1 MGALSVRF
9 LSGICIWHHHRDL
22 DESSKP
28 RPSTADSFNWSDENL
43 SRWEDFLVLKK
54 KDVARHDAA
63 KVSLLSLSSASLS
76 SASLSSAS
84 ASTSASSTSAS
95 STSASS
101 TSASSTSASST
112 SASST
117 SASTSTSSASP
128 LLYFNESRAFSLLNN
143 NPESDQSFDDF
154 YRYQSGWE
162 AQITQ
167 SLCAVATTAA
177 MLNSLRDATAEPFTF
192 VLPRDPIYVPFPW
205 ATQSNLLDASDENHG
220 RCVDIALGS
229 NANAVR
235 KIGLGLGTLPGFANC
250 FLTPNGY
257 IAEGYHAYHEDH
269 EDHED
274 HADHAAMKFLTPNG
288 YIAEGYHAYH
298 EDHEDH
304 EDHADHED
312 HEDHAS
318 DDNEE
323 FLKHTVIAAL
333 RDPHS
338 RVLLNYD
345 RGGIGQGPMGHGHWS
360 PLGAYNQEHDS
371 FLVMD
376 VAKYKHPMVWVSW
389 ERLWGGVSTLDNCST
404 MIAPAPAPG
413 GDKVAP
419 PIDW

>member
-1 MGALSVRF
+1 VTTVGALSVRF
-9 LSGICIWHHHRDL
+9 LSGISVWKHRDL
-22 DESSKP
+22 DESSKS

-63 KVSLLSLSSASLS
+63 KVSLLSASLS
-76 SASLSSAS
+76 SASLSSATTSASS
-84 ASTSASSTSAS
+84 ASTSST
-95 STSASS
+95 
-101 TSASSTSASST
+101 
-112 SASST
+112 
-117 SASTSTSSASP
+117 SASP
-128 LLYFNESRAFSLLNN
+128 LLYFNESRAFSLLN

-177 MLNSLRDATAEPFTF
+177 MLNSLRDATAEPSTF
-192 VLPRDPIYVPFPW
+192 VLPLDPIYVPFPW

-269 EDHED
+269 EDH
-274 HADHAAMKFLTPNG
+274 
-288 YIAEGYHAYH
+288 
-298 EDHEDH
+298 
-304 EDHADHED
+304 
-312 HEDHAS
+312 AS
-318 DDNEE
+318 DDNDNEE

-338 RVLLNYD
+338 RVLVNYD

-404 MIAPAPAPG
+404 MIASASG

-419 PIDW
+419 PIDWTKSYGEIFQAVRAICRSGTRGFVVVRPMQPYVG